1 MKKLADYA
9 AVTGPIAV
17 LVTLTGW
24 LVAGMLPLPM
34 GPGESTA
41 DIVAFF
47 VDDANRVKAGFVISS
62 IGVVLMLP
70 MLALISLHLYRMDR
84 ANPLLA
90 FLQLVTAAATMVI
103 NMFPQLIFAIAAFR
117 TDRDPGDIVLLNDL
131 AWLMLFTGIAP
142 FMVQNVAIGIA
153 ILRDTTATFPRWVA
167 WLNFFVA
174 FSFIPDVLAFFF
186 KTGPFAWN
194 GIFVFWLALTT
205 YTVFLFVMSWAC
217 RRANHTL
224 VLEPT
229 LQGA

>member
-9 AVTGPIAV
+9 AWTGPLALV
-17 LVTLTGW
+17 VTLVGW
-24 LVAGMLPLPM
+24 LVAGMLPLPL
-34 GPGESTA
+34 GPGESTD

-47 VDDANRVKAGFVISS
+47 VDDANRVRAGFVISS

-90 FLQLVTAAATMVI
+90 FLQLITAAATMVI
-103 NMFPQLIFAIAAFR
+103 NMFPQMIFAIAAFR
-117 TDRDPGDIVLLNDL
+117 TDRDPGDIVLLNDM

-142 FMVQNVAIGIA
+142 FIVQNVAIGVA
-153 ILRDTTATFPRWVA
+153 ILRDRTGTFPRWVA

-174 FSFIPDVLAFFF
+174 FSFLPDVLAYFF

-205 YTVFLFVMSWAC
+205 YSVFLVVMSVVC
-217 RRANHTL
+217 RGANKTL
-224 VLEPT
+224 DLTP
-229 LQGA
+229 QGA

>member
-9 AVTGPIAV
+9 AWTGPLALV
-17 LVTLTGW
+17 VTLVGW
-24 LVAGMLPLPM
+24 LIAGMLPLPL
-34 GPGESTA
+34 GPGESTD

-47 VDDANRVKAGFVISS
+47 VDDANRVRAGFVISS

-90 FLQLVTAAATMVI
+90 FLQLITAAATMVI
-103 NMFPQLIFAIAAFR
+103 NMFPQMIFAIAAFR
-117 TDRDPGDIVLLNDL
+117 TDRDPGDIVLLNDM

-142 FMVQNVAIGIA
+142 FIVQNVAIGVA
-153 ILRDTTATFPRWVA
+153 ILRDRTGTFPRWVA

-174 FSFIPDVLAFFF
+174 FSFLPDVLAYFF

-205 YTVFLFVMSWAC
+205 YSVFLVVMSVVC
-217 RRANHTL
+217 RGANKTL
-224 VLEPT
+224 DLTP
-229 LQGA
+229 QGA